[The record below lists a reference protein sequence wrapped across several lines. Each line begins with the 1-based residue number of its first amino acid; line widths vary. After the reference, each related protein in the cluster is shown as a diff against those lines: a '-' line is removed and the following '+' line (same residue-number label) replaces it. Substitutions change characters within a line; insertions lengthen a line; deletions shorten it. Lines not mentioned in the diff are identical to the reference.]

1 MNYAIPDLDLFSIP
15 PEMED
20 KESRKRKR
28 TEDQASEL
36 VDKMPPFIRGS
47 QTSKQAASFVR
58 SEAPN
63 MRVAVL
69 GFIRL
74 SGSYGATDEEVEIAL
89 GFKHQTASARRNEL
103 MNMGLIKRAGTRKTE
118 SGCSADV
125 WVHCLVGL

>member
-1 MNYAIPDLDLFSIP
+1 MNHAMPDLDLFSTP

-20 KESRKRKR
+20 KESRKRKL

-36 VDKMPPFIRGS
+36 VDKMPPFVRGS
-47 QTSKQAASFVR
+47 NTSYSAAQFVR

-74 SGSYGATDEEVEIAL
+74 MGSHGATDEEVENAL

-103 MNMGLIKRAGTRKTE
+103 MNMGLIKKAGTRKTE

-125 WVHCLVGL
+125 WVQK